1 MFGKGDSAMKKF
13 AIVLAFAMMLSTVAF
28 AADSW
33 TGYVTDAG
41 CASKGKGGA
50 DHAACA
56 KKCLGGG
63 DSAVLVVDGK
73 VVKIANQDK
82 VKGHEGHHVTVTGKL
97 EGDTLTISTL
107 TMVKDQP
114 KM

>member
-1 MFGKGDSAMKKF
+1 MKKF
-13 AIVLAFAMMLSTVAF
+13 AIALAFVLVLSTAAF

-33 TGYVTDAG
+33 TGYVTDSKCAAG
-41 CASKGKGGA
+41 GKGGA

-97 EGDTLTISTL
+97 DGDSLTIASL
-107 TMVKDQP
+107 KMVDEKKADAP
-114 KM
+114 K

>member
-1 MFGKGDSAMKKF
+1 MKKF
-13 AIVLAFAMMLSTVAF
+13 AILLGFLLILSSVAF

-41 CASKGKGGA
+41 CAAKGKGTDA
-50 DHAACA
+50 SHAACA

-97 EGDTLTISTL
+97 DGDTLTIAKL
-107 TMVKDQP
+107 TMIDDKKGDAP
-114 KM
+114 K

>member
-1 MFGKGDSAMKKF
+1 MKKF
-13 AIVLAFAMMLSTVAF
+13 AILLGFLLIISTVAF

-41 CASKGKGGA
+41 CAAKGKGGA
-50 DHAACA
+50 DHVACA

-97 EGDTLTISTL
+97 EGDTLTIAKL
-107 TMVKDQP
+107 TMVDDKKDAP
-114 KM
+114 K

>member
-1 MFGKGDSAMKKF
+1 MKKV
-13 AIVLAFAMMLSTVAF
+13 AIVIGLLMLSTSLF

-33 TGYVTDAG
+33 TGYVTDAK
-41 CASKGKGGA
+41 CAAGGKGGA

-56 KKCLGGG
+56 KKCIGGG
-63 DSAVLVVDGK
+63 EAAVLVADGK

-97 EGDTLTISTL
+97 EGDTLTIASL
-107 TMVKDQP
+107 KMVADDK
-114 KM
+114 KMDKQ

>member
-1 MFGKGDSAMKKF
+1 MKKF
-13 AIVLAFAMMLSTVAF
+13 AILLGFLLIISTVAF

-33 TGYVTDAG
+33 TGYVTDSKCAAG
-41 CASKGKGGA
+41 GKGGA

-97 EGDTLTISTL
+97 EGDTLTIATL
-107 TMVKDQP
+107 NMVDDKKPDAP
-114 KM
+114 K

>member
-1 MFGKGDSAMKKF
+1 MFA
-13 AIVLAFAMMLSTVAF
+13 TVAF

-33 TGYVTDAG
+33 TGYVTDAK
-41 CASKGKGGA
+41 CAAGGKGGA

-56 KKCLGGG
+56 KKCIGGG
-63 DSAVLVVDGK
+63 EAAVLVVDGK

-97 EGDTLTISTL
+97 EGDTLTIDKL
-107 TMVKDQP
+107 TMVKDEP
-114 KM
+114 KKM

>member
-1 MFGKGDSAMKKF
+1 MKKVAILAGLLLMF
-13 AIVLAFAMMLSTVAF
+13 ATVAF

-33 TGYVTDAG
+33 TGYVTDTKCAAG
-41 CASKGKGGA
+41 GKGGA

-97 EGDTLTISTL
+97 EGDTLTIDKL
-107 TMVKDQP
+107 TMVKDEP

>member
-1 MFGKGDSAMKKF
+1 MKKF
-13 AIVLAFAMMLSTVAF
+13 GIVLTFVLILSTVAF

-41 CASKGKGGA
+41 CAAKGKGTDA
-50 DHAACA
+50 THAACA
-56 KKCLGGG
+56 KKCIGGG
-63 DSAVLVVDGK
+63 DAAVLVVDGK

-97 EGDTLTISTL
+97 DGDTLTIASL
-107 TMVKDQP
+107 TMVKDAPP
-114 KM
+114 KN

>member
-1 MFGKGDSAMKKF
+1 MKKF
-13 AIVLAFAMMLSTVAF
+13 ALLLGLCLLTTVVF

-33 TGYVTDAG
+33 TGFVTDAK
-41 CASKGKGGA
+41 CAAAGKGGA

-56 KKCLGGG
+56 QSCIKGGEA
-63 DSAVLVVDGK
+63 AVLVVDGK

-82 VKGHEGHHVTVTGKL
+82 IKGHAGEQVTVTGKL
-97 EGDTLTISTL
+97 DGDTLTVAS
-107 TMVKDQP
+107 VKKAGDSKK

>member
-1 MFGKGDSAMKKF
+1 MKKCG
-13 AIVLAFAMMLSTVAF
+13 IVLAFVLILSTVAF

-33 TGYVTDAG
+33 TGYVTDTK
-41 CASKGKGGA
+41 CAASGKGGA

-97 EGDTLTISTL
+97 EGDTLTIATL
-107 TMVKDQP
+107 TMVKDEP
-114 KM
+114 K

>member
-1 MFGKGDSAMKKF
+1 MKKV
-13 AIVLAFAMMLSTVAF
+13 AIVLAFVLMLSTAAF

-41 CASKGKGGA
+41 CAAKGKGGA

-97 EGDTLTISTL
+97 EGDTLTIDKRSEEHTSEL
-107 TMVKDQP
+107 Q
-114 KM
+114 

>member
-1 MFGKGDSAMKKF
+1 MKKT
-13 AIVLAFAMMLSTVAF
+13 AIVLGFVMLLATVAF

-33 TGYVTDAG
+33 TGYVTDSKCAAG
-41 CASKGKGGA
+41 GKSGA

-56 KKCLGGG
+56 KKCIGGG

-82 VKGHEGHHVTVTGKL
+82 IKGHEGHHVTVTGKL
-97 EGDTLTISTL
+97 EGDSLTIASL
-107 TMVKDQP
+107 KMVEDKPAP
-114 KM
+114 K

>member
-1 MFGKGDSAMKKF
+1 MKKF
-13 AIVLAFAMMLSTVAF
+13 GIVLAFVLMLSTVAF

-41 CASKGKGGA
+41 CAAKGKSGA
-50 DHAACA
+50 DHAACS
-56 KKCLGGG
+56 KKCIAGG

-82 VKGHEGHHVTVTGKL
+82 IKGHEGHHVTVTGKL
-97 EGDTLTISTL
+97 DGDTLTIASL
-107 TMVKDQP
+107 TMVKDEP
-114 KM
+114 KN